1 MKILITG
8 GTGFIGSYLC
18 ERLLDNKHEIVI
30 LSRNPEVVKSPI
42 KGISNL
48 KQLKT
53 EDSFDIIINLAGEP
67 IAGKRWTDKQKDII
81 FSSRIDTTINII
93 EYLKGVKWKPK
104 LLISGSAIGYY
115 GLGNITRNIDEQG
128 LVDESFSSHLCQQW
142 EAVALEAKLLGIRT
156 CLLRTGIVI
165 GKNGGA
171 LSKML
176 LPFQMGLGGKIGDGK
191 QWMSW
196 IHLKDLVGII
206 LFCMENEHC
215 SGAINGTSPNSKTN
229 MEFTK
234 TLGKVLNRPTIFPMP
249 SIVIKLLMGQMG
261 QELLLSGKQVLPV
274 AILKAGYKFQ
284 YEKLEDALSDV
295 L

>member
-1 MKILITG
+1 MNILITG
-8 GTGFIGSYLC
+8 GTGFIGSFLC
-18 ERLLDNKHEIVI
+18 ERLLENKHDIVI
-30 LSRNPEVVKSPI
+30 LSRNPEAVKSPI

-48 KQLKT
+48 KQLKID
-53 EDSFDIIINLAGEP
+53 ESFDIIINLAGEP

-81 FSSRIDTTINII
+81 FSSRIDTTNNII
-93 EYLKGVKWKPK
+93 EYLKVVKWKPK

-115 GLGNITRNIDEQG
+115 GLSKDTKNIDEQG
-128 LVDESFSSHLCQQW
+128 SVDDSFSSHLCQQW
-142 EAVALEAKLLGIRT
+142 EAVALEAELLGVRT

-165 GKNGGA
+165 GKSGGA

-176 LPFQMGLGGKIGDGK
+176 LPFKMGLGGKIGDGK

-196 IHLKDLVGII
+196 IHLKDLVDII
-206 LFCMENEHC
+206 VFCIENEQC
-215 SGAINGTSPNSKTN
+215 SGAINGTSPNSITN

-234 TLGKVLNRPTIFPMP
+234 TLGKVLNRPTIFPIP
-249 SIVIKLLMGQMG
+249 SVVIKLLMGQMG

>member
-1 MKILITG
+1 MNILITG
-8 GTGFIGSYLC
+8 GTGFIGSFLC
-18 ERLLDNKHEIVI
+18 KRLLENKHDIVI
-30 LSRNPEVVKSPI
+30 LSRNPEAVKSPI

-48 KQLKT
+48 KQL
-53 EDSFDIIINLAGEP
+53 EIDESFDIIINLAGEP
-67 IAGKRWTDKQKDII
+67 IAGKKWTDKQKDII
-81 FSSRIDTTINII
+81 LSSRIDTTNNII
-93 EYLKGVKWKPK
+93 EYLKVVKWKPK

-115 GLGNITRNIDEQG
+115 GLSKDTKNIDEQG
-128 LVDESFSSHLCQQW
+128 SVDDSFSSHLCQQW
-142 EAVALEAKLLGIRT
+142 ETVALEAKLLGVRT

-165 GKNGGA
+165 GKSGGA

-176 LPFQMGLGGKIGDGK
+176 LPFKMGLGGKIGDGK

-196 IHLKDLVGII
+196 IHLKDLVNII
-206 LFCMENEHC
+206 LFCIENEQC
-215 SGAINGTSPNSKTN
+215 SGAINGTSPNSITN
-229 MEFTK
+229 IEFTK
-234 TLGKVLNRPTIFPMP
+234 TLGKVLNRPTIFPIP
-249 SIVIKLLMGQMG
+249 SVVIKLLMGQMG